1 MDAIDN
7 MDATDN
13 WVEMPQVGS
22 FTYKKCSYF
31 YQRWGDPERP
41 PLVLLHGFMQSST
54 SWEPIAA
61 SLKLHFCVYAVD
73 FIGHGLS
80 DKSKNPARYT
90 YEDMAA
96 SIDYF
101 LRKVVC
107 RPSDSARKPSERAVS
122 KPFKKTASR
131 LSKRAFPLLKS
142 LRKTSGDCA
151 GEQSIRAHVVGYSM
165 GGRIALALMKTS
177 CDVLASVILE
187 SCNHGCATDEEQQE
201 AAKRNSAWVNRIREE
216 GMEEFVNYWE
226 TLPLFETQK
235 ELGFDKIL
243 HFSRAANDPECM
255 ALCLE
260 GAGKQAMPLSS
271 ETLASIE
278 KVIASQQDETHFQ
291 IVALKQDETRSRE
304 IAPQQDVRFQT
315 ATTKQDKTLSQA
327 NDSEADSRKGIPV
340 LYIYGDKDEKSALVA
355 QKLSAVGASV
365 SAINVGHNVHLE
377 APMLYLRE
385 IQNFLVEIDQTL
397 WD

>member
-61 SLKLHFCVYAVD
+61 SLKLHFYVYAVD

-90 YEDMAA
+90 YEGMAA

-107 RPSDSARKPSERAVS
+107 RPSDSASKPSKGMS
-122 KPFKKTASR
+122 
-131 LSKRAFPLLKS
+131 PLLKS
-142 LRKTSGDCA
+142 LRKSSGDCA

-187 SCNHGCATDEEQQE
+187 SCNLGCATDEEQQE

-278 KVIASQQDETHFQ
+278 KVIASQQDETHSQ
-291 IVALKQDETRSRE
+291 IVALKQDETRFRE

-385 IQNFLVEIDQTL
+385 IQNFLVGIDQTL

>member
-1 MDAIDN
+1 

-80 DKSKNPARYT
+80 SKSKNPARYT

-107 RPSDSARKPSERAVS
+107 RPSDSASKPSNLANKISRRVTSKPSKRAVS
-122 KPFKKTASR
+122 KPFKKTVSR

-142 LRKTSGDCA
+142 LRKSSGDCA
-151 GEQSIRAHVVGYSM
+151 GEQSVRAHVVGYSM

-187 SCNHGCATDEEQQE
+187 SCNLGCATDGEQQE

-260 GAGKQAMPLSS
+260 GAGKQAMPLSG
-271 ETLASIE
+271 ETLTNIKKA
-278 KVIASQQDETHFQ
+278 IASQRDEKRFQ
-291 IVALKQDETRSRE
+291 IATTKQDETR
-304 IAPQQDVRFQT
+304 
-315 ATTKQDKTLSQA
+315 SQA

-340 LYIYGDKDEKSALVA
+340 LYIYGGKDEKSTLVA

-385 IQNFLVEIDQTL
+385 IQNFLVGIDQTL

>member
-1 MDAIDN
+1 

-31 YQRWGDPERP
+31 YQRWGDLERP

-107 RPSDSARKPSERAVS
+107 RPSDSASKPS
-122 KPFKKTASR
+122 
-131 LSKRAFPLLKS
+131 KRMFPLLKS

-151 GEQSIRAHVVGYSM
+151 GEQSVRALVVGYSM

-187 SCNHGCATDEEQQE
+187 SCNLGCATDEEQQE

-260 GAGKQAMPLSS
+260 GAGKQAMPLSG
-271 ETLASIE
+271 ETLTNIE
-278 KVIASQQDETHFQ
+278 KAIAFQRDETRSQ
-291 IVALKQDETRSRE
+291 TVAPKQDETRSRE
-304 IAPQQDVRFQT
+304 IAPQQDVRSQT
-315 ATTKQDKTLSQA
+315 ATTKQDETRPQA
-327 NDSEADSRKGIPV
+327 NDSEEDSRNGIPV
-340 LYIYGDKDEKSALVA
+340 LYIYGDKDKKSALIA
-355 QKLSAVGASV
+355 QKISAVGASV

-385 IQNFLVEIDQTL
+385 IQNFLVGIDQTL

>member
-1 MDAIDN
+1 

-31 YQRWGDPERP
+31 YQRWGDLERP

-107 RPSDSARKPSERAVS
+107 RPSDSASKPS
-122 KPFKKTASR
+122 
-131 LSKRAFPLLKS
+131 KRMFPLFES
-142 LRKTSGDCA
+142 LRKSSGDCA
-151 GEQSIRAHVVGYSM
+151 GEQSVRAHVVGYSM

-187 SCNHGCATDEEQQE
+187 SCNLGCATDEEQQE

-260 GAGKQAMPLSS
+260 GAGKQAMPLSG
-271 ETLASIE
+271 ETLTNIE
-278 KVIASQQDETHFQ
+278 KAIAFQRDETRSQ
-291 IVALKQDETRSRE
+291 TVAPKQDETRSRE
-304 IAPQQDVRFQT
+304 IAPQQDVRSQT
-315 ATTKQDKTLSQA
+315 ATTKQDETRPQA
-327 NDSEADSRKGIPV
+327 NDSEEDSRNGIPV
-340 LYIYGDKDEKSALVA
+340 LYIYGDKDKKSALIA
-355 QKLSAVGASV
+355 QKISAVGASV

-377 APMLYLRE
+377 APMLYLRG
-385 IQNFLVEIDQTL
+385 IQNFLVGIDQTL

>member
-1 MDAIDN
+1 

-107 RPSDSARKPSERAVS
+107 RPSDSASKPSKRAVS

-131 LSKRAFPLLKS
+131 LSERAFPLLKS

-151 GEQSIRAHVVGYSM
+151 GEQSVRAHVVGYSM

-187 SCNHGCATDEEQQE
+187 SCNLGCATDEEQQE

-385 IQNFLVEIDQTL
+385 IQNFLVGIDQTL

>member
-1 MDAIDN
+1 

-80 DKSKNPARYT
+80 SKSKNPARYT

-107 RPSDSARKPSERAVS
+107 RPSDSATKPSNLANKISRRVTSKPSKRAVS
-122 KPFKKTASR
+122 KPFKKTVSR

-142 LRKTSGDCA
+142 LRKSSGDCA
-151 GEQSIRAHVVGYSM
+151 GEQSVRAHVVGYSM

-187 SCNHGCATDEEQQE
+187 SCNLGCATDGEQQE

-260 GAGKQAMPLSS
+260 GAGKQAMPLSG
-271 ETLASIE
+271 ETLTNIKKA
-278 KVIASQQDETHFQ
+278 IASQRDEKRFQ
-291 IVALKQDETRSRE
+291 TAATKQDETR
-304 IAPQQDVRFQT
+304 
-315 ATTKQDKTLSQA
+315 SQA

-340 LYIYGDKDEKSALVA
+340 LYIYGDKDEKSTLVA

-385 IQNFLVEIDQTL
+385 IQNFLVGIDQTL

>member
-1 MDAIDN
+1 

-80 DKSKNPARYT
+80 SKSKNPARYT

-107 RPSDSARKPSERAVS
+107 RPSDSASNPSNLANKISRRVTSKPSKRAVS
-122 KPFKKTASR
+122 KPFKKTVSR

-142 LRKTSGDCA
+142 LRKSSGDCA
-151 GEQSIRAHVVGYSM
+151 GEQSVRAHVVGYSM

-187 SCNHGCATDEEQQE
+187 SCNLGCATDGEQQE

-260 GAGKQAMPLSS
+260 GAGKQAMPLSG
-271 ETLASIE
+271 ETLTNIKKA
-278 KVIASQQDETHFQ
+278 IASQRDE
-291 IVALKQDETRSRE
+291 K
-304 IAPQQDVRFQT
+304 RFQT
-315 ATTKQDKTLSQA
+315 ATTKQDETRSQA

-340 LYIYGDKDEKSALVA
+340 LYIYGGKDEKSTLVA
-355 QKLSAVGASV
+355 QNLSAVGASV

-385 IQNFLVEIDQTL
+385 IQNFLVGIDQTL

>member
-1 MDAIDN
+1 

-61 SLKLHFCVYAVD
+61 SLKFHFCVYAVD

-90 YEDMAA
+90 YEGMAA

-107 RPSDSARKPSERAVS
+107 RPSDSASKPSKRAVS

-131 LSKRAFPLLKS
+131 LSKRMFPLFES
-142 LRKTSGDCA
+142 LRKSSGDCA
-151 GEQSIRAHVVGYSM
+151 GEQGVRAHVVGYSM

-187 SCNHGCATDEEQQE
+187 SCNLGCATDEEQQE
-201 AAKRNSAWVNRIREE
+201 AAKRNSAWVNRIRKE

-278 KVIASQQDETHFQ
+278 KVIASQQDETHSQ

-385 IQNFLVEIDQTL
+385 IQNFLVGIDQTL

>member
-1 MDAIDN
+1 

-107 RPSDSARKPSERAVS
+107 RPSDSANKPS
-122 KPFKKTASR
+122 
-131 LSKRAFPLLKS
+131 KRMFPLLKS

-151 GEQSIRAHVVGYSM
+151 GEQSVRAHVVGYSM

-187 SCNHGCATDEEQQE
+187 SCNLGCATDEEQQE

-260 GAGKQAMPLSS
+260 GAGKQAMLLSS
-271 ETLASIE
+271 ETLTNIE
-278 KVIASQQDETHFQ
+278 KAIAFQRDETHSQ

-315 ATTKQDKTLSQA
+315 ATTKQDKTRSQA

-385 IQNFLVEIDQTL
+385 IQNFLVGIDQTL

>member
-1 MDAIDN
+1 

-54 SWEPIAA
+54 SWEPIAT

-80 DKSKNPARYT
+80 NRSKNPARYT

-107 RPSDSARKPSERAVS
+107 RPSDSANKPS
-122 KPFKKTASR
+122 
-131 LSKRAFPLLKS
+131 KRMFPLLKS
-142 LRKTSGDCA
+142 LRKSSGDCA
-151 GEQSIRAHVVGYSM
+151 GEQSVRAHVVGYSM

-187 SCNHGCATDEEQQE
+187 SCNLGCATDEEKQE
-201 AAKRNSAWVNRIREE
+201 AAKRNSDWVNRIREE

-260 GAGKQAMPLSS
+260 GAGKQAMPLSG
-271 ETLASIE
+271 ETLTNIE
-278 KVIASQQDETHFQ
+278 KAIASQRDETRSQ
-291 IVALKQDETRSRE
+291 IATTKQDETRSRE
-304 IAPQQDVRFQT
+304 IAPQQDVRSQT

-327 NDSEADSRKGIPV
+327 NDSEEDSRKGIPV
-340 LYIYGDKDEKSALVA
+340 LYIYGDKDEKSALIA

-385 IQNFLVEIDQTL
+385 MQNFLVGIDQTL

>member
-1 MDAIDN
+1 

-13 WVEMPQVGS
+13 WVEMPQIGS

-54 SWEPIAA
+54 SWEPIAT

-80 DKSKNPARYT
+80 NRSKNPARYT

-107 RPSDSARKPSERAVS
+107 RPSDSANKPS
-122 KPFKKTASR
+122 
-131 LSKRAFPLLKS
+131 KRMFPLLKS
-142 LRKTSGDCA
+142 LRKSSGDCA
-151 GEQSIRAHVVGYSM
+151 GEQSVRAHVVGYSM

-187 SCNHGCATDEEQQE
+187 SCNLGCATDEEKQE
-201 AAKRNSAWVNRIREE
+201 AAKRNSDWVNRIREE

-260 GAGKQAMPLSS
+260 GAGKQAMPLSG
-271 ETLASIE
+271 ETLTYIE
-278 KVIASQQDETHFQ
+278 K
-291 IVALKQDETRSRE
+291 
-304 IAPQQDVRFQT
+304 
-315 ATTKQDKTLSQA
+315 A
-327 NDSEADSRKGIPV
+327 NDSEEDSRKGIPV
-340 LYIYGDKDEKSALVA
+340 LYIYGDKDEKSALIA

-385 IQNFLVEIDQTL
+385 MQNFLVGIDQTL

>member
-1 MDAIDN
+1 

-54 SWEPIAA
+54 SWEPIAT

-80 DKSKNPARYT
+80 NRSKNPARYT

-107 RPSDSARKPSERAVS
+107 RPSDSANKPS
-122 KPFKKTASR
+122 
-131 LSKRAFPLLKS
+131 KRMFPLLKS
-142 LRKTSGDCA
+142 LRKSSGDCA
-151 GEQSIRAHVVGYSM
+151 GEQSVRAHVVGYSM

-187 SCNHGCATDEEQQE
+187 SCNLGCATDEEKQE
-201 AAKRNSAWVNRIREE
+201 AAKRNSDWVNRIREE

-260 GAGKQAMPLSS
+260 GAGKQAMPLSG
-271 ETLASIE
+271 ETLTYIE
-278 KVIASQQDETHFQ
+278 KAI
-291 IVALKQDETRSRE
+291 
-304 IAPQQDVRFQT
+304 
-315 ATTKQDKTLSQA
+315 
-327 NDSEADSRKGIPV
+327 DSEADSRKGIPV
-340 LYIYGDKDEKSALVA
+340 LYIYGDKDKKSTLVA

-385 IQNFLVEIDQTL
+385 MQNFLVGIDQTL

>member
-1 MDAIDN
+1 

-61 SLKLHFCVYAVD
+61 SLKFHFYVYAVD

-107 RPSDSARKPSERAVS
+107 HPSDSASKPS
-122 KPFKKTASR
+122 
-131 LSKRAFPLLKS
+131 KRMSPLLKS
-142 LRKTSGDCA
+142 LRKSSGDCA
-151 GEQSIRAHVVGYSM
+151 SEQSIRAHVVGYSM

-187 SCNHGCATDEEQQE
+187 SCNLGCATDEEQQE

-260 GAGKQAMPLSS
+260 GAGKQAMPLSG
-271 ETLASIE
+271 ETLTNIE
-278 KVIASQQDETHFQ
+278 KAIASQRDETRSQ
-291 IVALKQDETRSRE
+291 TATTKQDETRSRE
-304 IAPQQDVRFQT
+304 IAPQQDVRSQT

-340 LYIYGDKDEKSALVA
+340 LYIYGDKDKKSALVA
-355 QKLSAVGASV
+355 QKISAVGASV

-385 IQNFLVEIDQTL
+385 IQNFLVGIDQTL

>member
-1 MDAIDN
+1 

-31 YQRWGDPERP
+31 YQRWGDLERP

-107 RPSDSARKPSERAVS
+107 RPSDSASKPS
-122 KPFKKTASR
+122 
-131 LSKRAFPLLKS
+131 KRMFPLLKS

-151 GEQSIRAHVVGYSM
+151 GEQSVRALVVGYSM

-187 SCNHGCATDEEQQE
+187 SCNLGCATDEEQQE

-235 ELGFDKIL
+235 ELGFDKML

-260 GAGKQAMPLSS
+260 GAGKQAMPLSG
-271 ETLASIE
+271 ETLTNIE
-278 KVIASQQDETHFQ
+278 KAIAFQRDETRSQ
-291 IVALKQDETRSRE
+291 TVAPKQDETRSRE
-304 IAPQQDVRFQT
+304 IAPQQDVRSQT
-315 ATTKQDKTLSQA
+315 ATTKQDETRPQA
-327 NDSEADSRKGIPV
+327 NDSEEDSRNGIPV
-340 LYIYGDKDEKSALVA
+340 LYIYGDKDKKSALIA
-355 QKLSAVGASV
+355 QKISAVGASV

-385 IQNFLVEIDQTL
+385 IQNFLVGIDQTL

>member
-1 MDAIDN
+1 

-61 SLKLHFCVYAVD
+61 SLKFHFCVYAVD

-107 RPSDSARKPSERAVS
+107 RPSDSASKPS
-122 KPFKKTASR
+122 
-131 LSKRAFPLLKS
+131 KRMSPLLKS
-142 LRKTSGDCA
+142 LRKSSGDCA
-151 GEQSIRAHVVGYSM
+151 SEQSIRAHVVGYSM

-187 SCNHGCATDEEQQE
+187 SCNLGCATDEEQQE

-260 GAGKQAMPLSS
+260 GAGKQAMPLSG
-271 ETLASIE
+271 ETLTNIE
-278 KVIASQQDETHFQ
+278 KAIASQRDETRSQ
-291 IVALKQDETRSRE
+291 TATTKQDEIRSRE
-304 IAPQQDVRFQT
+304 IAPQQDVRSQT

-340 LYIYGDKDEKSALVA
+340 LYIYGDKDKKSALVA
-355 QKLSAVGASV
+355 QKISAVGASV

-385 IQNFLVEIDQTL
+385 IQNFLVGIDQTL

>member
-1 MDAIDN
+1 

-80 DKSKNPARYT
+80 SKSKNPARYT

-107 RPSDSARKPSERAVS
+107 RPSDSASNPSNLANKISRRVTSKPSKRAVS
-122 KPFKKTASR
+122 KPFKKTVSR

-142 LRKTSGDCA
+142 LRKSSGDCA
-151 GEQSIRAHVVGYSM
+151 GEQSVRAHVVGYSM

-187 SCNHGCATDEEQQE
+187 SCNLGCATDGEQQE

-260 GAGKQAMPLSS
+260 GAGKQAMPLSG
-271 ETLASIE
+271 ETLTNIKKA
-278 KVIASQQDETHFQ
+278 IASQRDEKRFQ
-291 IVALKQDETRSRE
+291 AATTKQDETR
-304 IAPQQDVRFQT
+304 
-315 ATTKQDKTLSQA
+315 SQA

-340 LYIYGDKDEKSALVA
+340 LYIYGGKDEKSTLVA

-385 IQNFLVEIDQTL
+385 IQNFLVGIDQTL

>member
-1 MDAIDN
+1 

-61 SLKLHFCVYAVD
+61 SLKFHFCVYAVD

-107 RPSDSARKPSERAVS
+107 RPSDSASKPS
-122 KPFKKTASR
+122 
-131 LSKRAFPLLKS
+131 KRMSPLLKS
-142 LRKTSGDCA
+142 LRKSSGDCA
-151 GEQSIRAHVVGYSM
+151 SEQSIRAHVVGYSM

-187 SCNHGCATDEEQQE
+187 SCNLGCATDEEQQE

-260 GAGKQAMPLSS
+260 GAGKQAMPLSG
-271 ETLASIE
+271 ETLTNIE
-278 KVIASQQDETHFQ
+278 KAIASQRDETRSQ
-291 IVALKQDETRSRE
+291 TATTKQDETRSRE
-304 IAPQQDVRFQT
+304 IAPQQDVRSQT

-340 LYIYGDKDEKSALVA
+340 LYIYGDKDKKSALVT
-355 QKLSAVGASV
+355 QKISAVGASV

-385 IQNFLVEIDQTL
+385 IQNFLVGIDQTL

>member
-1 MDAIDN
+1 

-107 RPSDSARKPSERAVS
+107 RPSDSANKPSERM
-122 KPFKKTASR
+122 
-131 LSKRAFPLLKS
+131 FPLLKS
-142 LRKTSGDCA
+142 LRKSSGDCA
-151 GEQSIRAHVVGYSM
+151 GEQSVRAHVVGYSM

-187 SCNHGCATDEEQQE
+187 SCNLGCATDEEKQE

-243 HFSRAANDPECM
+243 HFSRVANDPECM

-260 GAGKQAMPLSS
+260 GAGKQAMPLSG
-271 ETLASIE
+271 ETLTYIE
-278 KVIASQQDETHFQ
+278 KAIASQRDDTRPQ
-291 IVALKQDETRSRE
+291 IVAPKQDETRSRE

-315 ATTKQDKTLSQA
+315 ATPKRDKTRSQA
-327 NDSEADSRKGIPV
+327 NDSEVDSRKGIPV

-385 IQNFLVEIDQTL
+385 IQNFLVGIDQTL

>member
-1 MDAIDN
+1 

-61 SLKLHFCVYAVD
+61 SLKFHFCVYAVD

-107 RPSDSARKPSERAVS
+107 RPSDSASKPS
-122 KPFKKTASR
+122 
-131 LSKRAFPLLKS
+131 KRMSPLLKS
-142 LRKTSGDCA
+142 LRKSSGDCA
-151 GEQSIRAHVVGYSM
+151 SEQSIRAHVVGYSM

-187 SCNHGCATDEEQQE
+187 SCNLGCATDEEQQE

-260 GAGKQAMPLSS
+260 GAGKQAMSLSG
-271 ETLASIE
+271 ETLTNIE
-278 KVIASQQDETHFQ
+278 KAIASQRDETRSQ
-291 IVALKQDETRSRE
+291 TATTKQDETRSRE

-327 NDSEADSRKGIPV
+327 NDSEADSRKGIPA

-385 IQNFLVEIDQTL
+385 IQNFLVGIDQTL

>member
-1 MDAIDN
+1 

-54 SWEPIAA
+54 SWEPIAT

-80 DKSKNPARYT
+80 NRSKNPARYT

-107 RPSDSARKPSERAVS
+107 RPSDSANKPS
-122 KPFKKTASR
+122 
-131 LSKRAFPLLKS
+131 KRMFPLLKS
-142 LRKTSGDCA
+142 LRKSSGDCA
-151 GEQSIRAHVVGYSM
+151 GEQSVRAHVVGYSM

-187 SCNHGCATDEEQQE
+187 SCNLGCATDEEKQE

-216 GMEEFVNYWE
+216 GMEEFVSYWE

-278 KVIASQQDETHFQ
+278 KVIASQRDETHSQ
-291 IVALKQDETRSRE
+291 IVALKQDKTRSRE

-315 ATTKQDKTLSQA
+315 ATPKRDKTRSQA
-327 NDSEADSRKGIPV
+327 NDSEVDSRKGIPV

-385 IQNFLVEIDQTL
+385 IQNFLVGIDQTL

>member
-1 MDAIDN
+1 

-96 SIDYF
+96 SIDSF

-107 RPSDSARKPSERAVS
+107 RPSGSSNKPSKRAVS

-131 LSKRAFPLLKS
+131 LSERAFPLLKS

-177 CDVLASVILE
+177 CDVLASIILE
-187 SCNHGCATDEEQQE
+187 SCNLGCATDEEQQE

-260 GAGKQAMPLSS
+260 GAGKQAMPLSG
-271 ETLASIE
+271 ETLTNIE
-278 KVIASQQDETHFQ
+278 KAIAFQRDETRSQTATTKH
-291 IVALKQDETRSRE
+291 DETRSRE

-385 IQNFLVEIDQTL
+385 IQNFLVGIDQTL

>member
-1 MDAIDN
+1 

-107 RPSDSARKPSERAVS
+107 RPSDSANKPSERM
-122 KPFKKTASR
+122 
-131 LSKRAFPLLKS
+131 FPLLKS
-142 LRKTSGDCA
+142 LRKSSGDCA
-151 GEQSIRAHVVGYSM
+151 GEQSVRAHVVGYSM

-187 SCNHGCATDEEQQE
+187 SCNLGCATDEEKQE

-243 HFSRAANDPECM
+243 HFSRVTNDPECM

-260 GAGKQAMPLSS
+260 GAGKQAMPLSG
-271 ETLASIE
+271 ETLTYIE
-278 KVIASQQDETHFQ
+278 KAIASQRDDTRPQ
-291 IVALKQDETRSRE
+291 IVAPKQDETRSRE

-315 ATTKQDKTLSQA
+315 ATPKRDKTRSQA
-327 NDSEADSRKGIPV
+327 NDSEVDSRKGIPV

-385 IQNFLVEIDQTL
+385 IQNFLVGIDQTL

>member
-1 MDAIDN
+1 

-80 DKSKNPARYT
+80 SKSKNPARYT

-107 RPSDSARKPSERAVS
+107 RPSDSASNPSNLANKISRRVTSKPSKRAVS
-122 KPFKKTASR
+122 KPFKKTVSR

-142 LRKTSGDCA
+142 LRKSSGDCA
-151 GEQSIRAHVVGYSM
+151 GEQSVRVHVVGYSM

-187 SCNHGCATDEEQQE
+187 SCNLGCATDGEQQE

-235 ELGFDKIL
+235 NWDSTRYFIFRVQQTTLNAW
-243 HFSRAANDPECM
+243 HFAWKAQVSRR
-255 ALCLE
+255 CL
-260 GAGKQAMPLSS
+260 
-271 ETLASIE
+271 
-278 KVIASQQDETHFQ
+278 
-291 IVALKQDETRSRE
+291 
-304 IAPQQDVRFQT
+304 
-315 ATTKQDKTLSQA
+315 
-327 NDSEADSRKGIPV
+327 
-340 LYIYGDKDEKSALVA
+340 
-355 QKLSAVGASV
+355 
-365 SAINVGHNVHLE
+365 
-377 APMLYLRE
+377 
-385 IQNFLVEIDQTL
+385 
-397 WD
+397 

>member
-1 MDAIDN
+1 

-107 RPSDSARKPSERAVS
+107 RPSDSASKPS
-122 KPFKKTASR
+122 
-131 LSKRAFPLLKS
+131 KRMSPLLKS
-142 LRKTSGDCA
+142 LRKSSGDCA
-151 GEQSIRAHVVGYSM
+151 SEQSIRAHVVGYSM

-187 SCNHGCATDEEQQE
+187 SCNLGCATDEEQQE

-260 GAGKQAMPLSS
+260 GAGKQAMPLSG
-271 ETLASIE
+271 ETLTNIE
-278 KVIASQQDETHFQ
+278 KAIASQRDETRSQ
-291 IVALKQDETRSRE
+291 TATTKQDETRSRE

-385 IQNFLVEIDQTL
+385 IQNFLVGIDQTL

>member
-1 MDAIDN
+1 

-107 RPSDSARKPSERAVS
+107 RPSDSASKPSNLANKISRRVAS
-122 KPFKKTASR
+122 KP
-131 LSKRAFPLLKS
+131 SKRMSPLLKS
-142 LRKTSGDCA
+142 LRKSSGDCA

-187 SCNHGCATDEEQQE
+187 SCNLGCATDEEQQE

-216 GMEEFVNYWE
+216 GMEEFVN
-226 TLPLFETQK
+226 
-235 ELGFDKIL
+235 
-243 HFSRAANDPECM
+243 
-255 ALCLE
+255 
-260 GAGKQAMPLSS
+260 
-271 ETLASIE
+271 
-278 KVIASQQDETHFQ
+278 
-291 IVALKQDETRSRE
+291 
-304 IAPQQDVRFQT
+304 
-315 ATTKQDKTLSQA
+315 
-327 NDSEADSRKGIPV
+327 
-340 LYIYGDKDEKSALVA
+340 
-355 QKLSAVGASV
+355 
-365 SAINVGHNVHLE
+365 
-377 APMLYLRE
+377 
-385 IQNFLVEIDQTL
+385 
-397 WD
+397 

>member
-1 MDAIDN
+1 

-80 DKSKNPARYT
+80 DKSKNPARYA

-107 RPSDSARKPSERAVS
+107 RPSDSANKPS
-122 KPFKKTASR
+122 
-131 LSKRAFPLLKS
+131 KRMFPLLKS

-151 GEQSIRAHVVGYSM
+151 GEQSVRAHVVGYSM

-187 SCNHGCATDEEQQE
+187 SCNLGCATDEEQQE

-327 NDSEADSRKGIPV
+327 NDSEADSRKGIPA

-385 IQNFLVEIDQTL
+385 IQNFLVGIDQTL

>member
-1 MDAIDN
+1 

-54 SWEPIAA
+54 SWEPIAT

-80 DKSKNPARYT
+80 NRSKNPARYT

-96 SIDYF
+96 SIDCF

-107 RPSDSARKPSERAVS
+107 RPSDSANKS
-122 KPFKKTASR
+122 FKRT
-131 LSKRAFPLLKS
+131 FPLLKS
-142 LRKTSGDCA
+142 LRKSSGDCA
-151 GEQSIRAHVVGYSM
+151 GEQSVRAYVVGYSM

-187 SCNHGCATDEEQQE
+187 SCNLGCATDEEKQE

-260 GAGKQAMPLSS
+260 GAGKQAMPLSG
-271 ETLASIE
+271 ETLTYIE
-278 KVIASQQDETHFQ
+278 K
-291 IVALKQDETRSRE
+291 
-304 IAPQQDVRFQT
+304 
-315 ATTKQDKTLSQA
+315 A
-327 NDSEADSRKGIPV
+327 NDSEVDSRKGIPV

-355 QKLSAVGASV
+355 QKLSAVGTSV

-385 IQNFLVEIDQTL
+385 IQNFLVGIDQTL

>member
-1 MDAIDN
+1 

-54 SWEPIAA
+54 IWEPIAA

-80 DKSKNPARYT
+80 SKSKNPARYT

-107 RPSDSARKPSERAVS
+107 RPSDSASNPSNLANKISRRVTSKPSKRAVS
-122 KPFKKTASR
+122 KPFKKTVSR

-142 LRKTSGDCA
+142 LRKSSDDCA
-151 GEQSIRAHVVGYSM
+151 GEQSVRAHVVGYSM

-187 SCNHGCATDEEQQE
+187 SCNLGCATDGEQQE

-260 GAGKQAMPLSS
+260 GAGKQAMPLSG
-271 ETLASIE
+271 ETLTNIKKA
-278 KVIASQQDETHFQ
+278 IASQRDE
-291 IVALKQDETRSRE
+291 K
-304 IAPQQDVRFQT
+304 RFQT

-385 IQNFLVEIDQTL
+385 MQNFLVGIDQTL

>member
-1 MDAIDN
+1 

-107 RPSDSARKPSERAVS
+107 RPSDSASKPS
-122 KPFKKTASR
+122 
-131 LSKRAFPLLKS
+131 KRMSPLLKS
-142 LRKTSGDCA
+142 LRKSSGDCA
-151 GEQSIRAHVVGYSM
+151 SEQSIRAHVVGYSM

-187 SCNHGCATDEEQQE
+187 SCNLGCATDEEQQE

-260 GAGKQAMPLSS
+260 GAGKQAMPLSG
-271 ETLASIE
+271 ETLTNIE
-278 KVIASQQDETHFQ
+278 KAIASQR
-291 IVALKQDETRSRE
+291 DETRS
-304 IAPQQDVRFQT
+304 QT
-315 ATTKQDKTLSQA
+315 ATTKQDETRSQA

-340 LYIYGDKDEKSALVA
+340 LYIYGDKDKKSALVA
-355 QKLSAVGASV
+355 QKISAVEASV

-385 IQNFLVEIDQTL
+385 IQNFLVGIDQTL

>member
-90 YEDMAA
+90 YEGMAA

-107 RPSDSARKPSERAVS
+107 RPSDSASKPSKGMS
-122 KPFKKTASR
+122 
-131 LSKRAFPLLKS
+131 PLLKS

-187 SCNHGCATDEEQQE
+187 SCNLGCATDEEQQE

-278 KVIASQQDETHFQ
+278 KVIASQQDETHSQ
-291 IVALKQDETRSRE
+291 IVALKQDETRFRE

-385 IQNFLVEIDQTL
+385 IQNFLVGIDQTL

>member
-1 MDAIDN
+1 

-107 RPSDSARKPSERAVS
+107 RPSDSANKPS
-122 KPFKKTASR
+122 
-131 LSKRAFPLLKS
+131 KRMFPLLKS
-142 LRKTSGDCA
+142 LRKSSGDCA
-151 GEQSIRAHVVGYSM
+151 GEQSVRAHVVGYSM

-187 SCNHGCATDEEQQE
+187 SCNLGCATDEEQQE

-260 GAGKQAMPLSS
+260 GAGKQAMPLSG
-271 ETLASIE
+271 ETLTYIE
-278 KVIASQQDETHFQ
+278 KAIASQRDETRSQ
-291 IVALKQDETRSRE
+291 IVAPKQDETRSRE
-304 IAPQQDVRFQT
+304 IVPQQDVRFQT
-315 ATTKQDKTLSQA
+315 ATPKRDKTRSQA
-327 NDSEADSRKGIPV
+327 NDSEVDSRKGIPV

-385 IQNFLVEIDQTL
+385 IQNFLVGIDQTL

>member
-1 MDAIDN
+1 

-54 SWEPIAA
+54 SWEPIAT

-80 DKSKNPARYT
+80 NRSKNPARYT

-107 RPSDSARKPSERAVS
+107 RPSDSANKPS
-122 KPFKKTASR
+122 
-131 LSKRAFPLLKS
+131 KRMFPLLKS
-142 LRKTSGDCA
+142 LRKSSGDCA
-151 GEQSIRAHVVGYSM
+151 GEQSVRAHVVGYSM

-187 SCNHGCATDEEQQE
+187 SCNLGCATDEEKQE

-216 GMEEFVNYWE
+216 GMEEFVSYWE

-243 HFSRAANDPECM
+243 HFSRVANDPECM

-278 KVIASQQDETHFQ
+278 KVIASQRDETHSQ
-291 IVALKQDETRSRE
+291 IVALKQDKTRSRE

-315 ATTKQDKTLSQA
+315 ATPKRDKTRSQA
-327 NDSEADSRKGIPV
+327 NDSEVDSRKGIPV

-385 IQNFLVEIDQTL
+385 IQNFLVGIDQTL

>member
-1 MDAIDN
+1 

-54 SWEPIAA
+54 SWEPIAT
-61 SLKLHFCVYAVD
+61 SLKLHFCVYTVD

-80 DKSKNPARYT
+80 NRSKNPARYT

-107 RPSDSARKPSERAVS
+107 RPSDSANKPS
-122 KPFKKTASR
+122 
-131 LSKRAFPLLKS
+131 KRMFPLLKS
-142 LRKTSGDCA
+142 LRKSSGDCA
-151 GEQSIRAHVVGYSM
+151 GEQSVRAHVVGYSM

-187 SCNHGCATDEEQQE
+187 SCNLGCATDEEKQE
-201 AAKRNSAWVNRIREE
+201 AAKRNSDWVNRIREE

-260 GAGKQAMPLSS
+260 GAGKQAMPLSG
-271 ETLASIE
+271 ETLTYIE
-278 KVIASQQDETHFQ
+278 KAI
-291 IVALKQDETRSRE
+291 
-304 IAPQQDVRFQT
+304 
-315 ATTKQDKTLSQA
+315 
-327 NDSEADSRKGIPV
+327 DSEADSRKGIPV

-355 QKLSAVGASV
+355 QKLSVVGASV

-385 IQNFLVEIDQTL
+385 IQNFLVGIDQTL

>member
-1 MDAIDN
+1 

-13 WVEMPQVGS
+13 WVEMPQVGT

-54 SWEPIAA
+54 SWEPIAT

-80 DKSKNPARYT
+80 NRSKNPARYT

-107 RPSDSARKPSERAVS
+107 RPSDSANKPS
-122 KPFKKTASR
+122 
-131 LSKRAFPLLKS
+131 KRMFPLLKS
-142 LRKTSGDCA
+142 LRKSSGDCA
-151 GEQSIRAHVVGYSM
+151 GEQSVRAHVVGYSM

-187 SCNHGCATDEEQQE
+187 SCNLGCATDEEKQE

-260 GAGKQAMPLSS
+260 GAGKQAMPLSG
-271 ETLASIE
+271 ETLTYIE
-278 KVIASQQDETHFQ
+278 K
-291 IVALKQDETRSRE
+291 
-304 IAPQQDVRFQT
+304 
-315 ATTKQDKTLSQA
+315 A
-327 NDSEADSRKGIPV
+327 NDFEVDSRKGIPV

-385 IQNFLVEIDQTL
+385 IQNFLVGIDQTL

>member
-1 MDAIDN
+1 

-13 WVEMPQVGS
+13 WVEMPQVGT

-54 SWEPIAA
+54 SWEPIAT

-107 RPSDSARKPSERAVS
+107 RPSDSASKPS
-122 KPFKKTASR
+122 
-131 LSKRAFPLLKS
+131 KRMSPLLKS
-142 LRKTSGDCA
+142 LRKSSGDCA
-151 GEQSIRAHVVGYSM
+151 SEQSIRAHVVGYSM

-187 SCNHGCATDEEQQE
+187 SCNLGCATDEEQQE

-260 GAGKQAMPLSS
+260 GAGKQAMPLSG
-271 ETLASIE
+271 ETLTNIE
-278 KVIASQQDETHFQ
+278 KAIASQRDETRSQ
-291 IVALKQDETRSRE
+291 TATTKQDETRSRE
-304 IAPQQDVRFQT
+304 IAPQQDVCSQT

-385 IQNFLVEIDQTL
+385 IQNFLVGIDQTL

>member
-1 MDAIDN
+1 

-54 SWEPIAA
+54 SWEPIAT

-80 DKSKNPARYT
+80 NRSKNPARYT

-107 RPSDSARKPSERAVS
+107 RPSDSANKPS
-122 KPFKKTASR
+122 
-131 LSKRAFPLLKS
+131 KRMFPLLKS
-142 LRKTSGDCA
+142 LRKSSGDCA
-151 GEQSIRAHVVGYSM
+151 GEQSVRAHVVGYSM

-187 SCNHGCATDEEQQE
+187 SCNLGCATDEEKQE
-201 AAKRNSAWVNRIREE
+201 AAKRNSDWVNRIREE

-260 GAGKQAMPLSS
+260 GAGKQAMPLSG
-271 ETLASIE
+271 ETLTYIE
-278 KVIASQQDETHFQ
+278 K
-291 IVALKQDETRSRE
+291 
-304 IAPQQDVRFQT
+304 
-315 ATTKQDKTLSQA
+315 A
-327 NDSEADSRKGIPV
+327 NDSEEDSRKGIPV
-340 LYIYGDKDEKSALVA
+340 LYIYGDKDEKSALIA

-385 IQNFLVEIDQTL
+385 MQNFLVGIDQTL

>member
-1 MDAIDN
+1 

-54 SWEPIAA
+54 SWEPIAV
-61 SLKLHFCVYAVD
+61 SLKFHFCVYAVD

-107 RPSDSARKPSERAVS
+107 RPSDSASKPS
-122 KPFKKTASR
+122 
-131 LSKRAFPLLKS
+131 KRMSPLLKS
-142 LRKTSGDCA
+142 LRKSSGDCA
-151 GEQSIRAHVVGYSM
+151 SEQSIRAHVVGYSM

-187 SCNHGCATDEEQQE
+187 SCNLGCATDEEQQE

-260 GAGKQAMPLSS
+260 GAGKQAMSLSG
-271 ETLASIE
+271 ETLTNIE
-278 KVIASQQDETHFQ
+278 KAIASQRDETRSQ
-291 IVALKQDETRSRE
+291 TATTKQDETRSRE

-327 NDSEADSRKGIPV
+327 NDSEVDSRKGIPA

-385 IQNFLVEIDQTL
+385 IQNFLVGIDQTL

>member
-1 MDAIDN
+1 

-61 SLKLHFCVYAVD
+61 SLKFHFCVYAVD

-107 RPSDSARKPSERAVS
+107 RPSDSASKPS
-122 KPFKKTASR
+122 
-131 LSKRAFPLLKS
+131 KRMSPLLKS
-142 LRKTSGDCA
+142 LRKSSGDCA
-151 GEQSIRAHVVGYSM
+151 SEQSIRAHVVGYSM

-187 SCNHGCATDEEQQE
+187 SCNLGCATDEEQQE

-226 TLPLFETQK
+226 TLPIFETQK

-260 GAGKQAMPLSS
+260 GAGKQAMPLSG
-271 ETLASIE
+271 ETLTNIE
-278 KVIASQQDETHFQ
+278 KAIASQRDETRSQ
-291 IVALKQDETRSRE
+291 TATTKQDETRSRE
-304 IAPQQDVRFQT
+304 IAPQQDVRSQT

-340 LYIYGDKDEKSALVA
+340 LYIYGDKDKKSALVA
-355 QKLSAVGASV
+355 QKISAVGASV

-385 IQNFLVEIDQTL
+385 IQNFLVGIDQTL